1 MPQQSSFW
9 NKQATR
15 YDAAISDH
23 DAQYAT
29 RLNQLRQLI
38 KPTDVVL
45 DFGCASGEIA
55 LDLAP
60 HVKSIEGIDPANAMI
75 ELAYNKAAKRDIKN
89 ASFLT
94 ADIFDPRLEPESY
107 DAILAFNVMHL
118 VKDHHEVI
126 HRAKALL
133 KPGGMLFVETPCLG
147 EFTWWKRQ
155 IILAASALRL
165 APFIHVYKFGEPEAE
180 LKAHDFHILGARN
193 APDQDCRASIA
204 AQKPTE

>member
-1 MPQQSSFW
+1 MPQQSNFW

-29 RLNQLRQLI
+29 RLNQLKQLI
-38 KPTDVVL
+38 KPTDDVL

-60 HVKSIEGIDPANAMI
+60 YVKSIEGIDPASAMI
-75 ELAYNKAAKRDIKN
+75 ELAYDKAAKRDIRN

-94 ADIFDPRLEPESY
+94 ADIFDPRLEPESF

-126 HRAKALL
+126 HRAKTLL
-133 KPGGMLFVETPCLG
+133 KPGGMLFVETPCLVSSPG
-147 EFTWWKRQ
+147 GNANSFWRPAHCASRPLSMCTSLANLKR
-155 IILAASALRL
+155 AKS
-165 APFIHVYKFGEPEAE
+165 
-180 LKAHDFHILGARN
+180 
-193 APDQDCRASIA
+193 
-204 AQKPTE
+204 T